1 MSRVKAYAVCPTPL
15 SGAKVKKATRQQTK
29 THNTRLIL
37 KTIYERGQI
46 SRADIARLTRLT
58 PTTVSDIVG
67 ELLLDGLVKE
77 IGHGPSAGGKPP
89 TLLSTVDDAR
99 HLIGIDLASD
109 AFRGAVVNLRGR
121 IKHRLHLAIDDLDG
135 TQALNRVYDLID
147 GLLRVTDVP
156 ILGIGIGSPGLMDA
170 AHGIVINSVNLGWR
184 NLPLR
189 DLLQERYD
197 LPVYIANDCQVA
209 ALGEFT
215 FGDNKG
221 QPSLVLIRLGRG
233 VGAGIILNQQ
243 LYFGDGGYGAGEIGH
258 IMVQE
263 NGELCMCGHYGCL
276 ETVASSRAIVRQ
288 VKEQFKERQIAMPGG
303 GNSDNLTFEA
313 VKQALLNDDPVVCQ
327 VVERAGSYVGYVI
340 NSLVCALGIR
350 HVVLTGQVTEL
361 GAYLLD
367 PIYHQLRQGS
377 LATLAEETLISVS
390 NLGPDLVILG
400 AAALVLTQEVGL

>member
-1 MSRVKAYAVCPTPL
+1 M
-15 SGAKVKKATRQQTK
+15 KKATRQQTK

-37 KTIYERGQI
+37 KTIYEREQI

-67 ELLLDGLVKE
+67 ELILDGLVKE

-170 AHGIVINSVNLGWR
+170 AHGVVINSVNLGWR

-189 DLLQERYD
+189 DLLQERYN
-197 LPVYIANDCQVA
+197 LPVYIANDCQMA

-288 VKEQFKERQIAMPGG
+288 VKEQFKARQITMPGG

-313 VKQALLNDDPVVCQ
+313 VKQALLNDDPVVRQ
-327 VVERAGSYVGYVI
+327 VVERAGSYVGYII

-350 HVVLTGQVTEL
+350 HVVLTGQVTDL
-361 GAYLLD
+361 GAHLLD
-367 PIYHQLRQGS
+367 PIHHQLRQGS

-390 NLGPDLVILG
+390 KLGPDLVILG